1 MSFFLFLEVAGEVDI
16 ETPLFNNWA
25 PTSPSASQGD
35 CVYITVG
42 VVSTTKIIKIK
53 KTFYKNTITV
63 NYLQWYCICKLAEHG
78 LKVMFLDRPWVD
90 T

>member
-1 MSFFLFLEVAGEVDI
+1 MSFYFLFVEVAGELDI

-42 VVSTTKIIKIK
+42 VVSNKKIIKIK
-53 KTFYKNTITV
+53 KVYYKN
-63 NYLQWYCICKLAEHG
+63 YCKISP
-78 LKVMFLDRPWVD
+78 KVLHL
-90 T
+90 